1 MERIH
6 EKGQKLLRGLMPHR
20 ERVGVLGEGNQWEE
34 EALGGGG
41 LTLLLSTDLGRQSLF
56 LVFFVLALGV
66 NCFALRVG

>member
-6 EKGQKLLRGLMPHR
+6 EKGQKLLRVLMPHR
-20 ERVGVLGEGNQWEE
+20 ERVRVLGEGNQWEE
-34 EALGGGG
+34 EALGVGG
-41 LTLLLSTDLGRQSLF
+41 LTLPLPTDLGRQSLF